1 MSKTTDTIPA
11 NPTTIS
17 PTPTPTAT
25 ATAPTAEP
33 STVKGVMLHIENIKE
48 SLKGVLREFATVL
61 DDLKQLEKEK
71 RASDREMES
80 VREKLREIQAVRI

>member
-1 MSKTTDTIPA
+1 
-11 NPTTIS
+11 
-17 PTPTPTAT
+17 
-25 ATAPTAEP
+25 
-33 STVKGVMLHIENIKE
+33 MLHIENIKE

-71 RASDREMES
+71 RANDREMES